1 MGEVQVGMGCVES
14 EMQGRQLGLG
24 RELRAGSRAPG
35 VAVHRDGEWRGMMR
49 FGGEGSPIMPQH

>member
-1 MGEVQVGMGCVES
+1 MQVGMGCVES